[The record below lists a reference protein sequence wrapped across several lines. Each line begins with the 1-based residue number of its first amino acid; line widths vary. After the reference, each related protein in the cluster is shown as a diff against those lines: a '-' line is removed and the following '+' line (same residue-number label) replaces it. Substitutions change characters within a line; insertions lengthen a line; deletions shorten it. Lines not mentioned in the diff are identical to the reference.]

1 MTAENKTGGGGVPGS
16 KKAKI
21 PKRLKGKPKVLLP
34 VGNFKRKPSR
44 VSHISTGWKQNIL
57 SEKSSKTGPLVSVS
71 VYCGIGSDK
80 LHAPCRGH
88 DI

>member
-16 KKAKI
+16 TKAEI

-34 VGNFKRKPSR
+34 LGILRGNHLGCLTSVQDGSKIFCQRKDQ
-44 VSHISTGWKQNIL
+44 KQAL
-57 SEKSSKTGPLVSVS
+57 WSVS
-71 VYCGIGSDK
+71 VYCGIDSDN

-88 DI
+88 DT